1 MLRDQRFDRGR
12 LQPVVLFMV
21 VRNFRKPFPPE
32 HPGQK
37 RMTGWQTER
46 DFDAALLDFG
56 GVFAAG
62 LESPRFR
69 GGECALVVTDLNKEK
84 LFAGLLREFLQL
96 GAALFPSR

>member
-1 MLRDQRFDRGR
+1 MLRDEGFDRGR
-12 LQPVVLFMV
+12 LQPVVLLMV

-32 HPGQK
+32 HPGEK
-37 RMTGWQTER
+37 RMTRWQTER
-46 DFDAALLDFG
+46 DFDASLLDFG

-69 GGECALVVTDLNKEK
+69 GGECALVVTDFNEEK

-96 GAALFPSR
+96 AATSFPGR

>member
-12 LQPVVLFMV
+12 LQPVVLLMV
-21 VRNFRKPFPPE
+21 VRNFRKPLPPE

-37 RMTGWQTER
+37 RMTRWEIER
-46 DFDAALLDFG
+46 DFDASLLDFG

-62 LESPRFR
+62 LESPQFR
-69 GGECALVVTDLNKEK
+69 GGECALVVANLNEEK

-96 GAALFPSR
+96 GAASFPGR